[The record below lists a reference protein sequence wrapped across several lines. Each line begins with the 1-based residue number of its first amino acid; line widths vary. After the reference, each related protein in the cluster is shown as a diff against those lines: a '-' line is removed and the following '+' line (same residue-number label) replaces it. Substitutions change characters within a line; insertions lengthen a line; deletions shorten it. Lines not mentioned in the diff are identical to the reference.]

1 MISTRAILADE
12 SGATAVEF
20 ALTAPIFIAL
30 LFGIIECGL
39 ALWTQFGLQYGTEAA
54 ARCASIDTTTCS
66 SASAI
71 ASYAAGNA
79 LGLTV
84 PASTFT
90 ATTPSCGNL
99 VQASYVYTFLTS
111 YFGKP
116 RVTLTAQSCF
126 PPQTQ

>member
-1 MISTRAILADE
+1 MISTRTILVDE

-54 ARCASIDTTTCS
+54 ARCATVDTATCS
-66 SASAI
+66 SASAT
-71 ASYAAGNA
+71 ASYAASNA

-111 YFGKP
+111 YFGTP

-126 PPQTQ
+126 PSSSS

>member
-1 MISTRAILADE
+1 MIPTRTILADE

-20 ALTAPIFIAL
+20 ALTAPIFIML

-66 SASAI
+66 SASAT
-71 ASYAAGNA
+71 ASYAASNA

-111 YFGKP
+111 YFGTP

-126 PPQTQ
+126 PAQTL

>member
-1 MISTRAILADE
+1 MISTRTILADE

-54 ARCASIDTTTCS
+54 ARCATVDTATCS
-66 SASAI
+66 SASTT
-71 ASYAAGNA
+71 ASYAASNA

-90 ATTPSCGNL
+90 ASTPSCGNL
-99 VQASYVYTFLTS
+99 VKASYIYTFLTPF
-111 YFGKP
+111 FGTPK
-116 RVTLTAQSCF
+116 VTLKAQSCF
-126 PPQTQ
+126 PSSS